1 MKIDLSQVT
10 LKPILSSVQRLDISD
25 KFCHL
30 VW

>member
-1 MKIDLSQVT
+1 MEIKLSEVK